1 MIDNDKMIAKHSF
14 ILFQGKYHMCAG
26 VTKAAALVRGTN
38 AGKKMA
44 KQCNGPAREGKFVT
58 VAGMR

>member
-26 VTKAAALVRGTN
+26 VYKAAATVTN
-38 AGKKMA
+38 AGRRTA
-44 KQCNGPAREGKFVT
+44 KQINGLVRAGKFVI